1 MATTFTDDM
10 GAVTRSRETAKAQ
23 PSLLS
28 RFVSAIMES
37 RRRAAEREIERYI
50 MLNGG
55 VLTDRVERDLSR
67 NFGKLAG

>member
-1 MATTFTDDM
+1 MATTFTDEM
-10 GAVTRSRETAKAQ
+10 GALTRSPDNASSR

-28 RFVSAIMES
+28 RFVSAITES
-37 RRRAAEREIERYI
+37 RRRTAEREIERYI